1 MNADELPHLVAEL
14 LLKSALVILVGF
26 TFVALIRRSAPEGK
40 HRMWQCI
47 FAAGLAIPLL
57 LMFPRWE
64 ILPSWTVRQTP
75 EAVAPDT
82 ERSISMMYTDDY
94 RLVPPLGN
102 QPASAPP
109 PPPAP
114 AKPFPLSALL
124 LGLWATGVLAL
135 LIQSVAVRGF
145 LRRLEQKARPPVP
158 RLRLQFEQL
167 RSDVGAERPVTLL
180 ISPEV
185 RSPFAWG
192 LARSRILLPES
203 AERWS
208 ESDLEMVLLHELE
221 HVRRGDARAVLI
233 ARLFLALNWINPLAW
248 IAHRQSVRYREE
260 ACDEEVVRYGH
271 DPQDYADLLLRQA
284 RTASASALFNCA
296 TSVVETGT
304 VEGRVKRV
312 LANGGDPSPAPTR
325 LTLTRWVTLFAV
337 ISVVAI
343 ALLGWRSVKA
353 DDEAHKASERSSGSL
368 KEEEVEAEKAIENK
382 LQRLVISSINFDDT
396 PLSEAI
402 ATLERKTA
410 EVDSLGGGI
419 RIQLSQKDYSKLA
432 PTKLTVSLTDI
443 PLSKALHL
451 LTALAQCKYRV
462 TNEGVEISSLL
473 SSENLSTNIYRVP
486 PSAFAAFPDVDHRT
500 KMALEEIGMVF
511 GKGSNALYNLETKT
525 LIVRNTRDQLK
536 RLEAHFPE
544 EWDEKNGGQALGFLT
559 PEEADE
565 IIAAKE
571 VIETKMEQTR
581 LPAIEFTDTPFS
593 DALAFLDRRSA
604 ELDPLGEGVRFRL
617 TERDGS
623 KQAETQI
630 TLRLSDV
637 TLSEALR
644 GMTKLS
650 RSVHRVTENGVN
662 IFPTTELDRLPPN
675 SHGLYTNVYSVPSGI
690 LVLDTEN
697 PESARE
703 ILESMGIT
711 FGPGADAI
719 YDSYLS
725 RLTVRNNVDQ
735 MELVDAYLRS
745 LRKNAVK

>member
-26 TFVALIRRSAPEGK
+26 TFVALIRRSAPAGK
-40 HRMWQCI
+40 HSMWQCI

-64 ILPSWTVRQTP
+64 ILPSWTELRTP
-75 EAVAPDT
+75 KPSTADT
-82 ERSISMMYTDDY
+82 ERSISILPATDY
-94 RLVPPLGN
+94 RPVLPSGN
-102 QPASAPP
+102 QPASTAPP
-109 PPPAP
+109 EE
-114 AKPFPLSALL
+114 PFSLSSFL
-124 LGLWATGVLAL
+124 LGLWVVGVMAL
-135 LIQSVAVRGF
+135 LLQSVAGHEF
-145 LRRLEQKARPPVP
+145 LRRLERKARPPGT
-158 RLRLQFEQL
+158 RLRSQFERL
-167 RSDVGAERPVTLL
+167 RSVVGSERSVTMLL
-180 ISPEV
+180 SPAV

-192 LARSRILLPES
+192 LAKPCILLPES
-203 AERWS
+203 AEQWP
-208 ESDLEMVLLHELE
+208 ESDLEMVLIHELE

-233 ARLFLALNWINPLAW
+233 GRLFLALNWINPLAW
-248 IAHRQSVRYREE
+248 IAHRHSVRYREE

-271 DPQDYADLLLRQA
+271 DPRDYADLLLRQA
-284 RTASASALFNCA
+284 RTASASALFSCA
-296 TSVVETGT
+296 TSVVESGT
-304 VEGRVKRV
+304 VEGRVRRV
-312 LANGGDPSPAPTR
+312 LASRGDPSTSPIR

-337 ISVVAI
+337 ASVVAI
-343 ALLGWRSVKA
+343 ALLGWRSVEA
-353 DDEAHKASERSSGSL
+353 DDEARKASERSSGSL
-368 KEEEVEAEKAIENK
+368 KQEEVVAEKAIENK
-382 LQRLVISSINFDDT
+382 LQRLVIPSINFDDT

-402 ATLERKTA
+402 AVLERKTA

-419 RIQLSQKDYSKLA
+419 RIKLSQKDYSKLA

-451 LTALAQCKYRV
+451 ITALAQCKYRI

-486 PSAFAAFPDVDHRT
+486 PSAFTAFPDVDHRT
-500 KMALEEIGMVF
+500 KMALEKIGMVF
-511 GKGSNALYNLETKT
+511 GKGANALYNFETKT

-536 RLEAHFPE
+536 KLEAHFPK
-544 EWDEKNGGQALGFLT
+544 EWDEKNDGQALGFLT

-571 VIETKMEQTR
+571 VIETKMEQTI
-581 LPAIEFTDTPFS
+581 LPAIAFTDTPLS

-675 SHGLYTNVYSVPSGI
+675 SHGLYTNVYSIPSGI
-690 LVLDTEN
+690 LFLDTEN
-697 PESARE
+697 SESAIE